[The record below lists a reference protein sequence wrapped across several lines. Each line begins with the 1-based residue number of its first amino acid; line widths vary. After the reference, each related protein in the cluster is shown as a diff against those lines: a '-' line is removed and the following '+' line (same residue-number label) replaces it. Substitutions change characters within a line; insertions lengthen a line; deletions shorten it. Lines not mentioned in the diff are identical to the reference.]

1 MNNNSIRNKFDSSA
15 DMIKDNIDF
24 VQMSFVYIVISKG
37 QAVSLKVPFPNSENY
52 GNET

>member
-1 MNNNSIRNKFDSSA
+1 MF
-15 DMIKDNIDF
+15 
-24 VQMSFVYIVISKG
+24 FVYIFISKG

>member
-15 DMIKDNIDF
+15 DIIKDNIDF
-24 VQMSFVYIVISKG
+24 VQMSFVYIFISKG
-37 QAVSLKVPFPNSENY
+37 QAVSLKVPLPNSENY